1 VGIYLSQV
9 VWSLVAS
16 YYAPDWTLHLFDGIV
31 AVIFGFYGYRKTDKK
46 DVVAA
51 TTFLGAII
59 IAYSINLFA
68 EGKIGIGGNDG
79 VQAVCIVVFGY
90 LGHTVQIRVFKSEED
105 KNEEITVADTNGDF
119 LEYKNEKI

>member
-1 VGIYLSQV
+1 M
-9 VWSLVAS
+9 
-16 YYAPDWTLHLFDGIV
+16 
-31 AVIFGFYGYRKTDKK
+31 IFGFYGYRKTDKK

-90 LGHTVQIRVFKSEED
+90 LGHIVQIRVFKSEEE
-105 KNEEITVADTNGDF
+105 KNEEITVAATNGDF
-119 LEYKNEKI
+119 LEYKDEKI